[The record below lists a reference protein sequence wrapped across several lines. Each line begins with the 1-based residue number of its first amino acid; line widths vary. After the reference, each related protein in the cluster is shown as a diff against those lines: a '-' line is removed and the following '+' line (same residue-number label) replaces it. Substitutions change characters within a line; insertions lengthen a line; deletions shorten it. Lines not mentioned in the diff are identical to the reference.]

1 MHKYTDQEIFEELKN
16 RWKTPIDRLTA
27 SQQKPQ
33 KINNHPA
40 WYVTCP
46 KCQKVGSRM
55 GRGKQGNHVL
65 LCPNCDQCY
74 PIGQLIKEFA
84 QDLHYEVTRS
94 TTDRPY
100 EKPTK
105 TKTSH
110 PRRPKR
116 SAEEREELKRQAKE
130 VMKRLMIV
138 PPRESSNPFQK
149 GETTNADPP
158 QD

>member
-1 MHKYTDQEIFEELKN
+1 MSANQCKHKKQIMPKLTDQEIFEELKT

-33 KINNHPA
+33 QMNNHPA

-55 GRGKQGNHVL
+55 GIGDKGGYVL
-65 LCPNCDQCY
+65 LCPNCKCY
-74 PIGQLIKEFA
+74 PLGQLIKEFA
-84 QDLHYEVTRS
+84 QDIYFAVTRA

-110 PRRPKR
+110 PHRPRR
-116 SAEEREELKRQAKE
+116 SAEEREELKKQARE
-130 VMKRLMIV
+130 IRRGLMIS
-138 PPRESSNPFQK
+138 PRESSNPF
-149 GETTNADPP
+149 
-158 QD
+158 

>member
-1 MHKYTDQEIFEELKN
+1 MPKYTDQEIFEELKN
-16 RWKTPIDRLTA
+16 RWKTPFDHLTA

>member
-1 MHKYTDQEIFEELKN
+1 MHKYTEQEIFEELKT

-27 SQQKPQ
+27 SQQKSQ
-33 KINNHPA
+33 QINNHPA

-55 GRGKQGNHVL
+55 GTGDRGDYVL
-65 LCPNCDQCY
+65 LCPNCEKCF
-74 PIGQLIKEFA
+74 PLGQLIKEFA
-84 QDLHYEVTRS
+84 QDIYFEITRA

-110 PRRPKR
+110 PRRPRREGLLKN
-116 SAEEREELKRQAKE
+116 ERK
-130 VMKRLMIV
+130 
-138 PPRESSNPFQK
+138 
-149 GETTNADPP
+149 
-158 QD
+158 